1 MLGLKLPLARALPA
15 SPDDLERLR
24 RHNAYLAWLKSTLE
38 SSRGKAAAPA
48 TAPLALRRC
57 RVSVPVLLLLLPLP
71 GTDPFAFGLAEA
83 LEHRLEAGKLKAI
96 IARIANKTGPRAAR

>member
-1 MLGLKLPLARALPA
+1 MSCAAWPHVPDSPA
-15 SPDDLERLR
+15 TEADLERLA
-24 RHNAYLAWLKSTLE
+24 RHEEYLEWRKTLP
-38 SSRGKAAAPA
+38 RAAAAPA

-57 RVSVPVLLLLLPLP
+57 RVTVPVLLLLLPLP